1 MNFGALEMQRIWR
14 GVRTRLLLR
23 AGRSLAISVR
33 MPLRGALRRLELRGI
48 EHEQVALDVAREVEA
63 RERPTPAPLPPHSS
77 PHRQLPDAAFPF
89 SAECVLLH
97 LDTDTSCTHLI
108 RHR

>member
-1 MNFGALEMQRIWR
+1 MNFGALEMQRVWR

-48 EHEQVALDVAREVEA
+48 EHEQITLDVAREVEV
-63 RERPTPAPLPPHSS
+63 RQILAPL
-77 PHRQLPDAAFPF
+77 FN
-89 SAECVLLH
+89 V
-97 LDTDTSCTHLI
+97 
-108 RHR
+108 